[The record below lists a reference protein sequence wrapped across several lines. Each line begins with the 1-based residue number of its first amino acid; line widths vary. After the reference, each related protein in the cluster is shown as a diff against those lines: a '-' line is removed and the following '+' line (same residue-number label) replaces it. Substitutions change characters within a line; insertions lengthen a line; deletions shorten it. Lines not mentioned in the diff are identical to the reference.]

1 MISPDLVEAL
11 TPVVDALEK
20 LRVPYHIG
28 GSVASSILGMG
39 RSTVDVDIV
48 ANLKLEQ
55 VDAFVELLG
64 QDYYASPEMIR
75 DAVKRRSSFNLIHD
89 RLMYK
94 IDVFVPKESLLD
106 RSELKRIRKEALEDT
121 PGARLFNVS
130 SPEDIVLR
138 KLDWF
143 RTGGGVSERQWLDT
157 VGVLKVQANALD
169 YDYLWE
175 WACKLGLASLFH
187 RALVDAGL

>member
-75 DAVKRRSSFNLIHD
+75 DAVKRRSSFHLIHD

-106 RSELKRIRKEALEDT
+106 RSALKRIRKEALEDT